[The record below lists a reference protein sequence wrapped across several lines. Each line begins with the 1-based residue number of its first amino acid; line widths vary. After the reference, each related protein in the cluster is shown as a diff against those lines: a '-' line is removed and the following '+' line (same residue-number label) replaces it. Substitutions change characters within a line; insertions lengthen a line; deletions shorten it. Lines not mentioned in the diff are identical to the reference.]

1 MQPKT
6 TQSSQF
12 SRRQF
17 NAMLGAASA
26 ATFVSGRFAFAAETS
41 AASDLTALSLT
52 EAAAKIRSGAV
63 TATQLT
69 EACLARIATYDP
81 KLDAFITV
89 AKEKAL
95 ARAKLLDAEQRAG
108 KLRGPLHGVP
118 LGIKDIIDTAG
129 TRTTGGS
136 ALFEDRVPSKDATVV
151 ERLIDAGAIVIGKT
165 NTQEFAMGGGETSF
179 YGPAR
184 NPWNLAHNTGGS
196 SSGSGAA
203 IAANL
208 CFGALGTDTGGSVRM
223 PASYCGIVGLKPT
236 YGLVPIRGIMPLTLS
251 LDHCGPMT
259 RTVEDNA
266 LMLGIMAGYDRLD
279 ITSVDH
285 VKEDYLAAFKQPVSG
300 FRLGTPVGY
309 FDGLDPEVAKA
320 VEEATL
326 LLAKLTKGAHEVA
339 LPSVTAM
346 ANLGQLGETLAYHEE
361 FYKRAAGKYMLP
373 ERRRLET
380 AAAANAKATDYIR
393 AKWELETLRRTV
405 DDAFTDFDL
414 VVLPTQRIL
423 PPVLDELIK
432 RAHDPKP
439 ADPLVTSNCQPFDVY
454 GLPAISIPCGFSKS
468 GLPIGLMIAGPRF
481 SEGKVLAL
489 AHAYEQATEWH
500 KRKPP
505 LTPATVKPPVVT
517 G

>member
-1 MQPKT
+1 MATMKIT
-6 TQSSQF
+6 
-12 SRRQF
+12 RREF
-17 NAMLGAASA
+17 AMLATNA
-26 ATFVSGRFAFAAETS
+26 ATMHALSAQFAFAAEMS
-41 AASDLTALSLT
+41 NGDLAMLSLS
-52 EAAAKIRSGAV
+52 EAAAKVRNGSA
-63 TATQLT
+63 TALQLT
-69 EACLARIATYDP
+69 EACLARIAVYDQ

-89 AKEKAL
+89 MKDKAL
-95 ARAKLLDAEQRAG
+95 AQARLLDAEQRAG

-118 LGIKDIIDTAG
+118 IAIKDIIDTAG

-136 ALFEDRVPSKDATVV
+136 ALFEDRVPAKDATVV
-151 ERLIDAGAIVIGKT
+151 GRLIDAGAVIIGKT

-179 YGPAR
+179 FGPAR

-203 IAANL
+203 IAAHL
-208 CFGALGTDTGGSVRM
+208 SYGALGTDTGGSVRM

-266 LMLGIMAGYDRLD
+266 LMLNAMAGYDRLD

-285 VKEDYLAAFKQPVSG
+285 VKEDYLAALKQPINR
-300 FRLGTPVGY
+300 FRLGIPIGY
-309 FDGLDPEVAKA
+309 FDALHPEVAKA
-320 VEEATL
+320 VEDATA
-326 LLAKLTKGAHEVA
+326 LLAKLTQGAHEVA
-339 LPSVTAM
+339 LPSVTSL

-361 FYKRAAGKYMLP
+361 YFKRAPNKYMLP

-380 AAAANAKATDYIR
+380 STAANAKATDYIR

-423 PPVLDELIK
+423 PPLLDELIK

-439 ADPLVTSNCQPFDVY
+439 ADPVVTSNTAPFDVY

-489 AHAYEQATEWH
+489 AQAYEQATEWH

-505 LTPATVKPPVVT
+505 LTPQTVVPPVVT